1 MKCNYYHIELLK
13 CILNKENINI
23 LNILNIHEIYLNY

>member
-23 LNILNIHEIYLNY
+23 LNIHEIYLNY